1 MKRSLLVVLAVTMI
15 FSANA
20 FAGLN
25 SGVAKVAVHVLPH
38 SSRSCTKNFPT
49 ITACEDIITTESSP
63 DVDAF
68 PVFYD
73 LVEYQG
79 FDYGMIWPGLYS
91 AVFTSCSD
99 LTIGSIVNS
108 GEGVSH
114 AWYECQ
120 NASVAMPGFCWIY
133 DTGSV
138 CVVPHPAAGGPT
150 VGDCHAGGDLPVA
163 NFCAGIGDSIGDDP
177 CAPTVTEPTTWG
189 AIKGMYR

>member
-1 MKRSLLVVLAVTMI
+1 MI

-38 SSRSCTKNFPT
+38 ASRSCVKNFPT
-49 ITACEDIITTESSP
+49 IAGCSDIITTETSS

-68 PVFYD
+68 AVFFD
-73 LVEYQG
+73 MVEYQG
-79 FDYGMIWPGLYS
+79 FDYGMTWPGLYS
-91 AVFTSCSD
+91 SVFTSCSD
-99 LTIGSIVNS
+99 LTIGGIVNT

-114 AWYECQ
+114 AWYVCQ
-120 NASVAMPGFCWIY
+120 NSAVAIPGWCWIY
-133 DTGSV
+133 DIGAV

-150 VGDCHAGGDLPVA
+150 IGDCHAGDDLPVG

-177 CAPTVTEPTTWG
+177 CTPTAAEATTWG